1 MNFFKNKQINNSSN
15 NVFIIAEVGN
25 NHNGSFSRAIE
36 MVDKA
41 VEMKADCVK
50 FQMRNLSEVYRK
62 NSLDNKGDDL
72 SAEYTIDLLRRFELT
87 VDEHKKISEYC
98 KSKNIMYMCTPWDL
112 RSIETLEDFGVEGY
126 KVASA
131 DLTNLPLISRLIDTG
146 KFLILST
153 GMSREIEIREVIS
166 YLNERNASFALL
178 HCNSTYPAPFHG
190 INLNFIK
197 RLSELHPLIGYSG
210 HERGTSVTLAAVGLG
225 AKIIERHF
233 TLDREMEGPDHAAS
247 LEFDEFKSLISGI
260 REVELALGESGERIV
275 SQGEMMNREN
285 LAKSL
290 VAAKSLKAGH
300 VITAEDLSV
309 KSPGQGLSPLR
320 MNDLIGK
327 RLVRDME
334 EEDYFFPTDLDEK
347 EVVSTN
353 YNFSRPWGIP
363 VRYFDFNSFSS
374 RLNSD
379 IIEFHLSYS
388 DMELNLDDFF
398 EGSYDYGFVV
408 HAPELFKDSK
418 LMDLASEDEVYREF
432 SKFETQRVIN
442 ITRDLKR
449 FFPNTEKPLIVAN
462 IGGFTM
468 DKNLTEEQKAS
479 CYKRFFQSLSELDT
493 EGVEIIPQTMAPY
506 PWHFGGQRFQNLFVH
521 PDEIAKICSD
531 NDIRICLDVSH
542 SMLTSNVFNYDINDF
557 VKKVG
562 PYVAHL
568 HISDSKGVDGEG
580 LQVGDGEIDF
590 SKLGKALKESCPNA
604 SFIPEVWQ
612 GHKNNGEGFWFAL
625 EKLQGIL

>member
-15 NVFIIAEVGN
+15 SVFIIAEVGN

-41 VEMKADCVK
+41 VEMRADCVK
-50 FQMRNLSEVYRK
+50 FQMRNLSEVYRR

-112 RSIETLEDFGVEGY
+112 RSIEALEDFGVEAY

-153 GMSREIEIREVIS
+153 GMSREIEIREVVS

-225 AKIIERHF
+225 AKVIERHF

-290 VAAKSLKAGH
+290 VAAKSLKVGH

-334 EEDYFFPTDLDEK
+334 EEDYFFPTDLNEK

-353 YNFSRPWGIP
+353 YKFSRPWGIP
-363 VRYFDFNSFSS
+363 VRYFDFNLFSS
-374 RLNSD
+374 RLSSD

-449 FFPNTEKPLIVAN
+449 FFPKTEKPFIVAN

-468 DKNLTEEQKAS
+468 DKNLTEEQKAA
-479 CYKRFFQSLSELDT
+479 CYKRFFQSLRELDT
-493 EGVEIIPQTMAPY
+493 EGIEIIPQTMAPY

-590 SKLGKALKESCPNA
+590 SKLGKALKESCPDA